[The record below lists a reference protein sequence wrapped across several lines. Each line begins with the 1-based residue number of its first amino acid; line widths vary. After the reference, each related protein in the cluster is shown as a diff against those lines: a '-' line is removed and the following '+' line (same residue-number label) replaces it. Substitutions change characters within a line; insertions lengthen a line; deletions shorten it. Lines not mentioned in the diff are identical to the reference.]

1 MITAI
6 VIYLVVSFGASILI
20 GKCIHYGM
28 GEE

>member
-6 VIYLVVSFGASILI
+6 VIHLIVSFAASVLI